1 MQRTETPRET
11 RWAIVAAVA
20 AGVAV
25 RLLVATRGHNFDLDS
40 FRTVAEIV
48 VRGDNV
54 HAHTSLYNYGP
65 VWSWFLAAFRAV
77 SGESFVLFRF
87 LVAGFLSLVD
97 VGIFFVLYRS
107 FGRRA
112 ALVFLFHPVS
122 VVISGYHGQFDNLAV
137 LLALGAISLLGD
149 GGADRQP
156 GWRGLAGLLLLG
168 CSLATK
174 HVFFAF
180 PFWLAVRQKS
190 LRAAGVVL
198 LVPFSVF
205 VAAFLPY
212 WSEGHAG
219 IVGNVLR
226 YESRNQEYLYR
237 MLVPDGLALLSGR
250 SFWLLLLVLFAFAY
264 RKRSTRESLLAY
276 TAVLVAASPST
287 ANQYLSIPVPFLA
300 TQVDVFS
307 ALYAIVGTWHV
318 MVDAD
323 GLHVGFGV
331 GRDLQ
336 YSALVALLSLALA
349 WSTWRDDLLRAGR
362 RLRLALRPRSDAP
375 REP

>member
-1 MQRTETPRET
+1 MQHTETPREAK
-11 RWAIVAAVA
+11 RAMVAVVA
-20 AGVAV
+20 AGVAL
-25 RLLVATRGHNFDLDS
+25 RLLVAARGHNFDLDS
-40 FRTVAEIV
+40 FRAVAEIV

-54 HAHTSLYNYGP
+54 YAHTSLYNYGP
-65 VWSWFLAAFRAV
+65 VWSWILGALRAV
-77 SGESFVLFRF
+77 SGESFGLFRF

-97 VGIFFVLYRS
+97 VGIFFVLRRS

-137 LLALGAISLLGD
+137 LMALGAVSLLGD
-149 GGADRQP
+149 DGADPRP
-156 GWRGLAGLLLLG
+156 GWRGPAGLLLLG

-180 PFWLAVRQKS
+180 PLWLAVRQKS
-190 LRAAGVVL
+190 LRAAGVAL

-226 YESRNQEYLYR
+226 YQSRNQEYLYR

-250 SFWLLLLVLFAFAY
+250 SFWLLLLVLFAFVY
-264 RKRSTRESLLAY
+264 RKRGTLESLLAY

-300 TQVDVFS
+300 TQVNVFS

-318 MVDAD
+318 VVDAD
-323 GLHVGFGV
+323 GLHVGYGF
-331 GRDLQ
+331 GRDLP
-336 YSALVALLSLALA
+336 YAALVALLFLALA

-362 RLRLALRPRSDAP
+362 RLRLALRPRSGAP